1 MRRSQPMSEDFDALS
16 LFAQAELQQLRAQ
29 ALDLFDKCLVDKNPA
44 PIVAF
49 IERQVMSDPPHLPL
63 LQEFVRSL
71 QQRLLS
77 LRAYHYDV
85 RDKVIQTLTEEY
97 GVDITPLAP
106 PTAIDEYHK
115 IDQQQVLDY
124 LRERLS
130 ADAAAELVIISKML
144 DASITMAA
152 RLESEIQLTR
162 ELHTLVTDWLD
173 ALNATVG
180 RRYWSEGNSTP
191 TIH

>member
-1 MRRSQPMSEDFDALS
+1 MSEDFDALS
-16 LFAQAELQQLRAQ
+16 IFAQAELQQLRAQ
-29 ALDLFDKCLVDKNPA
+29 ALDLFDKCLVDNNPA

-63 LQEFVRSL
+63 LQEFARSL

-85 RDKVIQTLTEEY
+85 RDKVIQTFTDDY

-106 PTAIDEYHK
+106 PSEIDDYHK
-115 IDQQQVLDY
+115 IDSEKVIEFVQAQLASESAEELDI
-124 LRERLS
+124 LTKL
-130 ADAAAELVIISKML
+130 LN
-144 DASITMAA
+144 ASIAMAA
-152 RLESEIQLTR
+152 RLYSEIQLTR

-180 RRYWSEGNSTP
+180 RRYWSEGDSTP

>member
-1 MRRSQPMSEDFDALS
+1 VSEDFDALS
-16 LFAQAELQQLRAQ
+16 LFAMAELSQLRAQ
-29 ALDLFDKCLVDKNPA
+29 ALDLFDRCLVDRNPA

-63 LQEFVRSL
+63 LQEFARSL

-85 RDKVIQTLTEEY
+85 RDKVIKTLAEDY
-97 GVDITPLAP
+97 GVDITPFAP
-106 PTAIDEYHK
+106 PSAIEDYHK
-115 IDQQQVLDY
+115 IDPQQVIGKV
-124 LRERLS
+124 REQLATDS
-130 ADAAAELVIISKML
+130 SDEVPILGKL
-144 DASITMAA
+144 LEASVETAA
-152 RLESEIQLTR
+152 RLQSEIQLTR

-173 ALNATVG
+173 ALSATVG
-180 RRYWSEGNSTP
+180 RRYWSEGDSAP

>member
-1 MRRSQPMSEDFDALS
+1 MSEDFDALS
-16 LFAQAELQQLRAQ
+16 LFAMAELSQLRAQ
-29 ALDLFDKCLVDKNPA
+29 ALDLFDRCLVDKNPA

-63 LQEFVRSL
+63 LHEFARSL

-85 RDKVIQTLTEEY
+85 RDKVIRTFVEDY

-106 PTAIDEYHK
+106 PSAVEEYHK
-115 IDQQQVLDY
+115 VDPQQVIDY
-124 LRERLS
+124 VRERLETDS
-130 ADAAAELVIISKML
+130 PDEIPML
-144 DASITMAA
+144 AKLLEASIETAA
-152 RLESEIQLTR
+152 RLYSEIQLTR

-173 ALNATVG
+173 ALSATVG
-180 RRYWSEGNSTP
+180 RRYWSEGDSTP
-191 TIH
+191 TVH